1 MAVVEFIEFE
11 TRADLAKQLAD
22 DVAARLKP
30 DLDTGTFGSIAF
42 SGGST
47 PKLFLER
54 FGQHPDIEKDMI
66 YCALVDERDVPN
78 DHERSNEKMIR
89 DHAAL
94 WDHPDSEFLVLHR
107 PGHDAADTVGW
118 ADTKLR
124 EDDELPFDVLLL
136 GMGGDGHTASFFP
149 DGNNLAAATDPATR
163 ALFMV
168 MESPGVPDTR
178 LTMTL
183 PTIASADFLVL
194 HIEGAEKRAVFER
207 AMEDGPADDLPIRH
221 VIRHTD
227 ATIHV
232 YWAP

>member
-30 DLDTGTFGSIAF
+30 DLETGTFGSIAF

-54 FGQHPDIEKDMI
+54 FGQHPDIEKEMV

-94 WDHPDSEFLVLHR
+94 WDHPDSEFLVLRR
-107 PGHDAADTVGW
+107 PDQTATATAQW
-118 ADTKLR
+118 ADAKLR
-124 EDDELPFDVLLL
+124 DDDELPFDVLLL
-136 GMGGDGHTASFFP
+136 GMGTDGHTASFFP
-149 DGNNLAAATDPATR
+149 DGDNLSAATDPKQEAV
-163 ALFMV
+163 FMV
-168 MESPGVPDTR
+168 MESPSVPDTR

-183 PTIASADFLVL
+183 APIASAAFLVL

-221 VIRHTD
+221 VIRHPD
-227 ATIHV
+227 AKIHV